1 MNARESSH
9 SLSKTFVK
17 RPRRHAL
24 VVRAFDANPYEP
36 LERAIQVVNRV
47 ISIGEKTK
55 WRGDD
60 GSSGSTRVSLKKE
73 RWVQFGAVTST
84 RVPIAPLSTFE
95 GIEKIECRSIET
107 EKLLR
112 EYLSL
117 PTSEYSLLDP
127 KWVERVESTSDS
139 SDSELD
145 ETIVSD
151 SFIVKIPLHNIIGVD
166 LTPKLSIVATPME
179 GQGKVT
185 FVGSKASLGSPGLD
199 ESFKLSV
206 TAELQSQDTSRRRL
220 PRIRAPDHLPGR
232 PVSRLQKWAANA
244 RSKSVEEDEKIVAE
258 VPFPSE
264 TVYLSQDGDDDTQLD
279 QKEDACSSEDSS
291 VKESASLNSPPSVFL
306 KCKVNVT
313 IAIKVPTALKV
324 VPNPLLGYAG
334 SLITKTVLNGAIP
347 NFADL
352 LGKDFENWAKNGK
365 TRNEDAV
372 GELFAEMNQYET
384 AG

>member
-1 MNARESSH
+1 MNARRSSH
-9 SLSKTFVK
+9 SLSKTIAK
-17 RPRRHAL
+17 RPKRLGLA
-24 VVRAFDANPYEP
+24 VRAFDANPYEP
-36 LERAIQVVNRV
+36 LERAIQIVNRV

-55 WRGDD
+55 WRGDV
-60 GSSGSTRVSLKKE
+60 GGSGSARVSVKKE
-73 RWVQFGAVTST
+73 RWVQFGAVTSA

-95 GIEKIECRSIET
+95 GIQKIEHSSTET

-127 KWVERVESTSDS
+127 KWVERVERTSDS

-145 ETIVSD
+145 ETIASD
-151 SFIVKIPLHNIIGVD
+151 SFIVKIPLHSIIGVD
-166 LTPKLSIVATPME
+166 LTPKLAIVATPME

-199 ESFKLSV
+199 ESFKLNV

-220 PRIRAPDHLPGR
+220 PRIRTPDHIPGR

-244 RSKSVEEDEKIVAE
+244 RSKSLEEDEKIVAE

-279 QKEDACSSEDSS
+279 HKDDASSEDSS
-291 VKESASLNSPPSVFL
+291 IVESASLNMPPSVFL

-313 IAIKVPTALKV
+313 IAVKVPTALKV

-352 LGKDFENWAKNGK
+352 LGKDFENWAKNGGQ
-365 TRNEDAV
+365 RNEDAV
-372 GELFAEMNQYET
+372 GELFVEMNQYET